1 VDSEA
6 KARIL
11 LIPWHAWH
19 LRNDVVHAKG
29 MTTIMGLA
37 NFLASYEESLNITN
51 QSHGAQSNVKGKG
64 KMNEGA
70 SLTKTTMHRQQ
81 QQVKKR
87 AAWSPPLARWVKM
100 NSDATFCLRTGRA
113 SIGW

>member
-1 VDSEA
+1 MQQHWVLSDEEQFRYTTPDWLLHLLSSVDSEA

-29 MTTIMGLA
+29 TTTIMGLA
-37 NFLASYEESLNITN
+37 NFLASYEESLNIAN

-64 KMNEGA
+64 KNE
-70 SLTKTTMHRQQ
+70 
-81 QQVKKR
+81 
-87 AAWSPPLARWVKM
+87 
-100 NSDATFCLRTGRA
+100 
-113 SIGW
+113 